1 MTLTVILLLIISLLT
16 FYIFFSTLNPQEVT
30 ILYFWDHS
38 LTTTVAILVVACILL
53 GLVLGLVVHFYSL
66 LTHQYSQLKQ
76 SKREKRERE
85 TNKLYREGINR
96 LLSGE
101 KDEALKLFTKGLSRD
116 PSRVDIS
123 LALANVHSQ
132 KNETRQAV
140 EVLQKAKDKEPKCLE
155 VLFNLA
161 AAYEELEQFD
171 NARNIYEE
179 ILKIENANRI
189 ALEKFRDLHMKQELW
204 GDALELQK
212 RLLKAVQ
219 GTPQYEE
226 ERLKQTC
233 LRYEQAMQ
241 KLEGKNFLNGNAE
254 RKEFREL
261 IKQAPDFIPA
271 RVALGDSYRAEDR
284 TKDAAQVWQ
293 EAYKATGKSIFLAR
307 LEDLYMEKEDP
318 ATLLSF
324 FRSALIERNSDLL
337 LHFFFGKLC
346 LRLEMVDE
354 ALEQLTFVENAGLE
368 LPQLHLL
375 LAEAYRRRDRTDESN
390 KEFQKAMV
398 LKQDQ
403 GMGYLC
409 GKCGTYSPAWQSRC
423 PECKNWGS
431 YRLADYA
438 VFQNVKPSETP
449 AQMGYSGE
457 NAEKTQ

>member
-66 LTHQYSQLKQ
+66 LTHQYSQIKHNR
-76 SKREKRERE
+76 REKRERE

-101 KDEALKLFTKGLSRD
+101 KDEALKLFNKSLTRD
-116 PSRVDIS
+116 PSRIDIA
-123 LALANVHSQ
+123 LALADVHS
-132 KNETRQAV
+132 KKGETRQAV

-155 VLFNLA
+155 ILFNLA
-161 AAYEELEQFD
+161 AAHEELDQFD
-171 NARNIYEE
+171 NARDIYEE
-179 ILKIENANRI
+179 ILKIESGNRI
-189 ALEKFRDLHMKQELW
+189 ALEKFRDLRMSQSLW

-212 RLLKAVQ
+212 RLLKVVQ

-226 ERLKQTC
+226 EKLKQTC

-241 KLEGKNFLNGNAE
+241 KLEAKNFQNGHAE

-261 IKQAPDFIPA
+261 IKQAPDFIPV
-271 RVALGDSYRAEDR
+271 RVALGDSYRADDR

-354 ALEQLTFVENAGLE
+354 ALEQLIFVENAGLE

-409 GKCGTYSPAWQSRC
+409 GTCGTYSPAWQSRC

-438 VFQNVKPSETP
+438 VFQNVKPAEGP
-449 AQMGYSGE
+449 PQMGYSGE
-457 NAEKTQ
+457 GAEKAQ